1 MHINYPIIPRAMPY
15 PNTNYDEEIY
25 KLKQEII
32 QLKERIS
39 ILEQSKKTNYLK
51 NDDMLQMM

>member
-1 MHINYPIIPRAMPY
+1 MHINYPIIPRHMPY